1 MAPFVMEPINSRIV
15 QRSNFLAPK
24 PYGSDFK
31 YREAMGVSSIF
42 IATAVS
48 ALTVAIGAMF
58 SIPFLRNFA
67 KK

>member
-1 MAPFVMEPINSRIV
+1 MEPINSRIV
-15 QRSNFLAPK
+15 QRSNYLAVK

-31 YREAMGVSSIF
+31 YREGMGVGSLIMAAG
-42 IATAVS
+42 IS

-67 KK
+67 KR